1 MASIKINDN
10 LYDNSKF
17 DTALEFVD
25 SLSNEDF
32 LTKLYSDI
40 DTVKFYYDLQYGEEF
55 DTDDPRFMRSDAS
68 GDDLEQEVSATVYK
82 YLGLDGVYNLLEEA
96 FASTSKTKVNAKK
109 QTTIKYKGTVIWDF
123 LQHVRP
129 QSREYVSREILKITR
144 QIGGAVYGMKERFS
158 KLTLVGQWCIPY
170 GKFDSVLNEFNVD
183 FGAKFL
189 SKFGIKLHETMKQ
202 NKYRV
207 AIPASYANAKQK
219 LDFDTKYL
227 VTNSPYAGCEQLIGL
242 TLQYGTNTLAQ
253 LVKYSLGVAKD
264 ANAQVDEFVLEYGQE
279 LEVRAPHKAQVGR
292 TLYENLS
299 EEQQKRI
306 GYQRSSINE
315 DVHVDYVP
323 QLMKKW
329 MEYTGKSVTP
339 VILEGKAASLGEF
352 EDVDTFDENENI
364 IGENE
369 SSDN

>member
-17 DTALEFVD
+17 DTALEFVE
-25 SLSNEDF
+25 SLPQEDF
-32 LTKLYSDI
+32 ITKLMEDI
-40 DTVKFYYDLQYGEEF
+40 ESPKFYYDLAYGEEF
-55 DTDDPRFMRSDAS
+55 DTEDPRFMRSDAS
-68 GDDLEQEVSATVYK
+68 GDDLEQEIAATLYK
-82 YLGLDGVYNLLEEA
+82 YLGLDGVYLLLEDA
-96 FASTSKTKVNAKK
+96 FDVTSKTKVNAKK
-109 QTTIKYKGTVIWDF
+109 QTTIKYKKTVIWDF

-129 QSREYVSREILKITR
+129 QSREHVNHEILKITR
-144 QIGGAVYGMKERFS
+144 QIGGGVYGMKERFS

-170 GKFDSVLNEFNVD
+170 GKFDSVLNEYNVD

-189 SKFGIKLHETMKQ
+189 SKFGIKLQETMKQ

-207 AIPASYANAKQK
+207 PIPASYANAKQK

-227 VTNSPYAGCEQLIGL
+227 VVNSPYAGCEQLIGL

-253 LVKYSLGVAKD
+253 LVKYSLGVAKN
-264 ANAQVDEFVLEYGQE
+264 ANEQVDEFVMEYGQE

-299 EEQQKRI
+299 EEQQRRI
-306 GYQRSSINE
+306 GYSKESTNE

-323 QLMKKW
+323 ELMKRW

-352 EDVDTFDENENI
+352 EDVDTFEDDDTLV
-364 IGENE
+364 GENE
-369 SSDN
+369 SSDS